1 MVKRNNSFIKKKKD
15 KSMEKLNTENI
26 IKNIGT
32 NEEFDNFELNELDF
46 QRAIKLDNRTFIQ
59 IYLSNLKR
67 EHPILFTFFSFN
79 DYNLIYIKLARF
91 IFLMTTDMA
100 LNVFFFSDESMHKL
114 YIDYGKY
121 DFIQKIPQILYSTI
135 ISKIFEIFLC
145 YLSLTDK
152 PIYKLKKLK
161 IDNPSKTKEFKC
173 INNKLIIFFIF
184 TSMFMLFYWYVVS
197 AFCVVYKNT
206 QITFIKDWIFSFIL
220 GILLPFIIYLIPSA
234 LRIYALKNKNDKGAF
249 CLYRLSEIIPFF

>member
-1 MVKRNNSFIKKKKD
+1 M
-15 KSMEKLNTENI
+15 NTENI

-100 LNVFFFSDESMHKL
+100 LNIFFFSDESMHKL

-121 DFIQKIPQILYSTI
+121 DFVQKIPQILYSTV
-135 ISKIFEIFLC
+135 ISKLLEIFLC

-184 TSMFMLFYWYVVS
+184 TSAFMIFYWYVVS
-197 AFCVVYKNT
+197 AFCSVYKNT
-206 QITFIKDWIFSFIL
+206 QITFIKDWIFSFVL

-234 LRIYALKNKNDKGAF
+234 LRICDIKKKNDKGAF
-249 CLYRLSEIIPFF
+249 YLYRLSEIIPFF